1 MNIEELK
8 LKLENLVKEINS
20 LSQQDIVFFHQQ
32 AKENSHNL
40 VIKGVKGTPIYK
52 TSLYIQP
59 NQAFNCIDIGLYG
72 ISIEKEMLGF
82 MVDLCGKSFHSYKH
96 LQKKREPFWRVGIE
110 DFDIIRKAAYRYAG
124 LESFKKY
131 FDQPIS
137 NNIANDIQDII
148 EKTDIKTTE
157 KESLI
162 QCRIGQGKF
171 RENLINLWQGCSVTG
186 VNMISLLVA
195 SHIKPWC
202 YSDNK
207 ERLDP
212 FNGFLLLPNIDKA
225 FDMGYISF
233 DEKGMIV
240 ISKDLDDFGLLG
252 IKRSMQINIKDENIP
267 YLKYHR
273 THIFKS

>member
-1 MNIEELK
+1 MKIEELK
-8 LKLENLVKEINS
+8 LKLERLVKEINS
-20 LSQQDIVFFHQQ
+20 LSQQNIVYFHQQ
-32 AKENSHNL
+32 PKEGSHNL

-59 NQAFNCIDIGLYG
+59 NQTFNYIDICLYG

-110 DFDIIRKAAYRYAG
+110 DFDIIRKAAYRYVG

-131 FDQPIS
+131 FDQSIN
-137 NNIANDIQDII
+137 NNIAHDIQDII
-148 EKTDIKTTE
+148 EKNDIKNTE

-186 VNMISLLVA
+186 VKMISLLVA
-195 SHIKPWC
+195 SHIKPW
-202 YSDNK
+202 S
-207 ERLDP
+207 
-212 FNGFLLLPNIDKA
+212 
-225 FDMGYISF
+225 
-233 DEKGMIV
+233 
-240 ISKDLDDFGLLG
+240 
-252 IKRSMQINIKDENIP
+252 
-267 YLKYHR
+267 
-273 THIFKS
+273 

>member
-1 MNIEELK
+1 MNIVELRI
-8 LKLENLVKEINS
+8 KLENLVKEINS
-20 LSQQDIVFFHQQ
+20 LSQQNIVYFHQQ
-32 AKENSHNL
+32 AKEERNNMA
-40 VIKGVKGTPIYK
+40 IKGVKGTPIGS
-52 TSLYIQP
+52 TSLYIHP
-59 NQAFNCIDIGLYG
+59 NKKFTYSISLYG
-72 ISIEKEMLGF
+72 KSIEKEMFDF
-82 MVDLCGKSFHSYKH
+82 MVDLCGKK
-96 LQKKREPFWRVGIE
+96 PFGYAHPPKGQAYWKVE
-110 DFDIIRKAAYRYAG
+110 NENFNIIRKAAYRYAG
-124 LESFKKY
+124 LDSSREY
-131 FDQPIS
+131 FDQS
-137 NNIANDIQDII
+137 LNNDIAHDIQKI
-148 EKTDIKTTE
+148 LKQTDIETTE

-186 VNMISLLVA
+186 VKIISLLVA

-233 DEKGMIV
+233 DEKGMIL

-267 YLKYHR
+267 YLEYHR
-273 THIFKS
+273 THVFKS